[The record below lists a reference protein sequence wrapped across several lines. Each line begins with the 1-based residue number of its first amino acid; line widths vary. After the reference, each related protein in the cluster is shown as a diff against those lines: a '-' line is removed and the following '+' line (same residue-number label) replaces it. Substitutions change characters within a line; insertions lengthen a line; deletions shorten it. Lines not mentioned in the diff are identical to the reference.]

1 MTSKSL
7 YKNLFFSFL
16 TLIFLFFLWLKYLD
30 FYTKH
35 DKYIKVPNFNGIH
48 INSLDSIMDEFN
60 LRYTIIDSIFDKSK
74 RRGIVVNQDPEAKS
88 YVKEN
93 RKIYL
98 TINFLKNRKVIF
110 PDIYDLTLRQAVRVL
125 KRNGL
130 KVGNLEYRKDI
141 ATNKVLGFKING
153 ISIVSGQSLFHG
165 TVIDLVL
172 GRAIIKEEVTI
183 PDLIGL
189 TSIEANI
196 IIKSTSLN
204 VGKEFYR
211 NNVTDSSNAK
221 VYMQFP
227 SPNDQSIISLG
238 SSVDLY
244 LEN

>member
-1 MTSKSL
+1 M
-7 YKNLFFSFL
+7 
-16 TLIFLFFLWLKYLD
+16 D

-35 DKYIKVPNFNGIH
+35 DKYIQVPNLNGIH
-48 INSLDSIMDEFN
+48 VNSLDSIMDKYN

-74 RRGIVVNQDPEAKS
+74 RRGIVVNQDPEPNNS
-88 YVKEN
+88 VKEN

-130 KVGNLEYRKDI
+130 KVGNWEYRKDI

-153 ISIVSGQSLFHG
+153 ISILPGQSLFHG

-172 GRAIIKEEVTI
+172 GRSIIEEEVVV

-204 VGKEFYR
+204 VGEEFYR
-211 NNVTDSSNAK
+211 NNITDSSSAT

-227 SPNDQSIISLG
+227 SPNDRSSISLG
-238 SSVDLY
+238 TSIDLY

>member
-1 MTSKSL
+1 MINTFRCL
-7 YKNLFFSFL
+7 
-16 TLIFLFFLWLKYLD
+16 
-30 FYTKH
+30 
-35 DKYIKVPNFNGIH
+35 NFHGIH
-48 INSLDSIMDEFN
+48 INSLDSVMDEFN

-110 PDIYDLTLRQAVRVL
+110 PDIYDLTLRQAVRAL

-153 ISIVSGQSLFHG
+153 ISIVPGQSLFHG

-172 GRAIIKEEVTI
+172 GRAVIKEEVKV

-189 TSIEANI
+189 TSAEANI
-196 IIKSTSLN
+196 IIKSTL
-204 VGKEFYR
+204 
-211 NNVTDSSNAK
+211 T
-221 VYMQFP
+221 
-227 SPNDQSIISLG
+227 
-238 SSVDLY
+238 
-244 LEN
+244 

>member
-1 MTSKSL
+1 M
-7 YKNLFFSFL
+7 YKNLFFSFI
-16 TLIFLFFLWLKYLD
+16 TLILLFFLWLKYLD

-35 DKYIKVPNFNGIH
+35 DKYIQVPNFHGIH
-48 INSLDSIMDEFN
+48 INSLDSVMDEFN

-110 PDIYDLTLRQAVRVL
+110 PDIYDLTLRQAVRAL

-153 ISIVSGQSLFHG
+153 ISIVPGQSLFHG

-172 GRAIIKEEVTI
+172 GRAVIKEEVKV

-189 TSIEANI
+189 TSAEANI

-204 VGKEFYR
+204 VGREFYR
-211 NNVTDSSNAK
+211 NNVTDSTNATI
-221 VYMQFP
+221 YMQFP
-227 SPNDQSIISLG
+227 SPTDQSFISLG
-238 SSVDLY
+238 SSIDLY

>member
-1 MTSKSL
+1 
-7 YKNLFFSFL
+7 LFFSFL
-16 TLIFLFFLWLKYLD
+16 TLILLFLLWLKYLD

-35 DKYIKVPNFNGIH
+35 DKYIQVPNFQGIH
-48 INSLDSIMDEFN
+48 INSLDSLVDEFS

-74 RRGIVVNQDPEAKS
+74 RRGIVVSQDPEAKS

-130 KVGNLEYRKDI
+130 KVGNLVYRKDI

-153 ISIVSGQSLFHG
+153 ISIVPGQSLYHG

-172 GRAIIKEEVTI
+172 GRSVIKEEVI
-183 PDLIGL
+183 VPDLIGL
-189 TSIEANI
+189 TSVEANI
-196 IIKSTSLN
+196 IIKSSSLN

-211 NNVTDSSNAK
+211 NNVTDSTNATI
-221 VYMQFP
+221 YMQFP
-227 SPNDQSIISLG
+227 APNDQSLISLG
-238 SSVDLY
+238 SSIDLY